1 LLCVRCQL
9 PYAWHKVAGT
19 FAPFIDSTVEKW
31 KAYLSMKILLIS
43 VLLLLQACANT
54 SKKSVPVAAVDDQPD
69 IGVDIPIWVSEPA
82 AGCSP
87 LSELCASAEGL
98 NLEDADTKARK
109 SLAGIFK
116 TQITSDFS
124 SQMYSLGKADPSTEE
139 VVAKTLG
146 ELSEKIEEELKNV
159 TIKKRFIRS
168 GVYFSLASLDKT
180 SFAQDLR
187 RRIEELDAQIL
198 SLYQGKKR
206 SSYAKLLGLYKL
218 RSDLNSK
225 FDFLMGKEIIDVVS
239 IDQINQLKYS
249 KSIQSKKISILVA
262 QKENPEQVD
271 SIKNYLASLLTSI
284 GHQVISSSNI
294 SDQEFIQVKVETNNE
309 YFNVE
314 GFKKIRFSLILSHL
328 NKSKEKLGVLNFSES
343 AVGRD
348 SKQAFEKIRKNMFQH
363 IDNNLSDLN
372 ID

>member
-1 LLCVRCQL
+1 
-9 PYAWHKVAGT
+9 
-19 FAPFIDSTVEKW
+19 
-31 KAYLSMKILLIS
+31 MKILLIS
-43 VLLLLQACANT
+43 VLLLFQACSSS
-54 SKKSVPVAAVDDQPD
+54 SKKNELVPAIDDQPD
-69 IGVDIPIWVSEPA
+69 VGVNLPVWVSEPA

-87 LSELCASAEGL
+87 MSELCASAEGL

-124 SQMYSLGKADPSTEE
+124 SQMYSLGKSDPSTDE

-187 RRIEELDAQIL
+187 RRVEEIDAQML
-198 SLYQGKKR
+198 NLYQGKKR
-206 SSYAKLLGLYKL
+206 SSYSKLIGLYKL
-218 RSDLNSK
+218 RSELNSK
-225 FDFLMGKEIIDVVS
+225 FDFLMGKALMDVVS
-239 IDQINQLKYS
+239 ADQINQLKFS
-249 KSIQSKKISILVA
+249 KTIVSKKISILINP
-262 QKENPEQVD
+262 KENNQQTD
-271 SIKNYLASLLTSI
+271 IIKNYLASLLTSI
-284 GHQVISSSNI
+284 GHQVISNVSKNE
-294 SDQEFIQVKVETNNE
+294 QEFIQVKIETSNE

-314 GFKKIRFSLILSHL
+314 GFKKFRISLILSHL
-328 NKSKEKLGVLNFSES
+328 DKNKQKLGVLNFSES
-343 AVGRD
+343 SVGRD
-348 SKQAFEKIRKNMFQH
+348 FNQAFEKVRNSMLQH